1 MRQLSSLII
10 FFFFLSCNSNENL
23 PLLKIENPYQDSI
36 SIHSKITTIKDWHLK
51 DIIADTIPGIS
62 LEKAYNTILKNTTGE
77 TVIVAVLDTKVD
89 IHHEAFKTQIW
100 TNPNEIPDNH
110 IDDDA
115 NGYIDD
121 VHGWNF
127 LGNTK
132 GETVIIE
139 NFEYVRIIRTFETQ
153 VLNGVV
159 SDTIFNNP
167 EYKRAKEKLRTSLI
181 SSKASLEQSNKIFNF
196 YLEARDALKSYFP
209 EYNYS
214 LDILNSIDTVGNG
227 LSKYVEE
234 IKLIIQYNDSDKNMT
249 RYNQDQKDTYHK
261 KLNLSYFP
269 RTIVGDDP
277 NNLND
282 TIYGNNKTYDHLDTF
297 THGTRVVGMITNSS
311 ESSSD
316 KNLIKIL
323 PVSILPNGGSTHDKD
338 IALGIK
344 YAVNQGAKVINMSFG
359 KAFSLHSEWL
369 KDAFLYAE
377 KHNVL
382 IVSASGNDAVN
393 IDINSHIYPND
404 SYHET
409 NEFCDNF
416 LYVGASSH
424 HLNSKLST
432 FSNYGKINVD
442 IFSPGD
448 SVYTTY
454 PRNNYS
460 FDSGTS
466 LASAVASKVAALL
479 FAYYP
484 DLTASQVKHIIM
496 DSGVE
501 FPYRIKILSENE
513 KEIDTPF
520 YELSKSGKIIN
531 AYNAFI
537 MADSITN
544 QISVLKK

>member
-1 MRQLSSLII
+1 M
-10 FFFFLSCNSNENL
+10 

-214 LDILNSIDTVGNG
+214 LDVLNSIDTVGNG

-269 RTIVGDDP
+269 RTLVGDDP

-282 TIYGNNKTYDHLDTF
+282 TVYGNNKTYDHLDTF

-369 KDAFLYAE
+369 KYAFLYAE